1 MKISIFL
8 IEALA
13 ALSLVQNKERV
24 LTREEEVGDAPAL
37 DSIPEAILNK
47 NLFLNLATEELA
59 RNSLTADAEK
69 SIKPNGSVKNLKN
82 DDRNDDRR

>member
-8 IEALA
+8 IEVLA
-13 ALSLVQNKERV
+13 ATSIVQNKERV
-24 LTREEEVGDAPAL
+24 LARVRLRASE
-37 DSIPEAILNK
+37 SEAILNK

>member
-8 IEALA
+8 IEVLA
-13 ALSLVQNKERV
+13 ATSIVQNKERV
-24 LTREEEVGDAPAL
+24 LARVRLRASE
-37 DSIPEAILNK
+37 SEAILNK

-69 SIKPNGSVKNLKN
+69 SIKPNGSVKKLKN

>member
-8 IEALA
+8 IEVLA
-13 ALSLVQNKERV
+13 ATSVVQNKERV
-24 LTREEEVGDAPAL
+24 LARVRLRASE
-37 DSIPEAILNK
+37 SEAILNK

-69 SIKPNGSVKNLKN
+69 SIKPNGSVKKLKN

>member
-13 ALSLVQNKERV
+13 ATSLVQNKERV
-24 LTREEEVGDAPAL
+24 LSREEEVGDAPA
-37 DSIPEAILNK
+37 DIPEAILNK

>member
-8 IEALA
+8 IEVLA
-13 ALSLVQNKERV
+13 ATSLVQNKERV
-24 LTREEEVGDAPAL
+24 LSREEEVGDAPEL
-37 DSIPEAILNK
+37 DSEAVLNK

-59 RNSLTADAEK
+59 RNSLTANAEK
-69 SIKPNGSVKNLKN
+69 SIKPSGSVKSLKS

>member
-8 IEALA
+8 IEVLA
-13 ALSLVQNKERV
+13 ATSLVQNKERV
-24 LTREEEVGDAPAL
+24 LSREEEVGDAPEL
-37 DSIPEAILNK
+37 DSEAVLNK

-69 SIKPNGSVKNLKN
+69 SIKPNGSIKNLKN